1 MLASH
6 LGMTAHVTRA
16 VLSWVPSM
24 RAILSISLLG
34 FALAG
39 CDGPPA
45 SEESADSTDNMSG
58 APTYVGK
65 DACALCHSAESELWR
80 GSHHDLAMQPAD
92 ASTVLGDFRDLAFD
106 HAGVTTT
113 FFVRDGKFMVRTDG
127 PDGELEDYEIAYTF
141 GADPLQQYLVPFP
154 EGRYQ
159 ALSVA
164 WDARPSSQGG
174 ERWFHLYPDESIDH
188 EDPLH
193 WTKRFQNW
201 NFMCASC
208 HSTGLRKNYDR
219 EANRYDTTWQE
230 MDVSCEACHGRG
242 ARHVAWARDG
252 AEGDPR
258 LEVRLRTDEA
268 SWVMDIETG
277 LAERQPPRAEQYE
290 IETCAPCHSR
300 RSQLY
305 EDDPHGQPFLD
316 NFRPSLLTQPLYYA
330 DGQIR
335 DEVYVYGSFVQSKM
349 YLKGVT
355 CQDCHDPH
363 TLSVRAEGNA
373 VCASCHLPAKFD
385 ALSHH
390 FHEPG
395 TAGALCVNCH
405 MPETTYMVVDP
416 RRDHSLRVPRPDLTV
431 SLQAPNACN
440 GCHASETPV
449 WAAAKVAEWYGHA
462 PTPHYGEALRDG
474 DTASLASLVNKP
486 EIPALVQATAL
497 AGLSTM
503 PYLPQGLRSE
513 DALLRLGALEAAE
526 ALEPGALHQLVIPL
540 LEDDVRAVRI
550 EAARVLAAVPVDYF
564 TPDQRSI
571 WSGTLAEYR
580 AVQNLNADWPEARMN
595 LGLVHLQLGELADA
609 EREYR
614 SALELDSRFVQA
626 YVNLA
631 DLFRVQGRDEEA
643 EVTLRDALGVSDDDP
658 GVYHALGLT
667 LVRLGRN
674 PEAVEALGRAARL
687 APDEARFS
695 YVYGVALSS
704 TGKADEALLV
714 LMDAHERYSRD
725 AEVLFALVTMNRDRG
740 AFREASRYGR
750 RLLKL
755 RPGDPSLERLIAEL
769 DATSR

>member
-1 MLASH
+1 
-6 LGMTAHVTRA
+6 
-16 VLSWVPSM
+16 M
-24 RAILSISLLG
+24 RAILFISLLG

-45 SEESADSTDNMSG
+45 TETGTDTEDAESADS
-58 APTYVGK
+58 PTYIGK
-65 DACALCHSAESELWR
+65 DACAACHSAESELWR

-92 ASTVLGDFRDLAFD
+92 ASTVLGDFRDRAFD
-106 HAGVTTT
+106 HAGVTAT
-113 FFVRDGKFMVRTDG
+113 FFERDGQFMVRTDG
-127 PDGELEDYEIAYTF
+127 PDGELEDYEIAFTF

-154 EGRYQ
+154 DGRYQ
-159 ALSVA
+159 ALSIA
-164 WDARPSSQGG
+164 WDARPSNQGG
-174 ERWFHLYPDESIDH
+174 ERWFHLYPDEGIDH
-188 EDPLH
+188 EDSLH
-193 WTKRFQNW
+193 WTKRYQNW

-219 EANRYDTTWQE
+219 ETNRYDTTWQE
-230 MDVSCEACHGRG
+230 MNVSCEACHGRG
-242 ARHVAWARDG
+242 SRHVAWAQEG
-252 AEGDPR
+252 AEGNPR
-258 LEVRLRTDEA
+258 LEATLRTDEA
-268 SWVMDIETG
+268 SWVMNIETG
-277 LAERQPPRAEQYE
+277 LAERQPPRAEHHE

-300 RSQLY
+300 RAQLY

-316 NFRPSLLTQPLYYA
+316 SFRPSMVTEPLYYA

-335 DEVYVYGSFVQSKM
+335 DEVYVYGSFLQSKM

-395 TAGALCVNCH
+395 TEGASCVNCH

-440 GCHASETPV
+440 GCHAAETPA
-449 WAAAKVAEWYGHA
+449 WAAAKVAEWYGHP
-462 PTPHYGEALRDG
+462 PTRHYGEALHAR
-474 DTASLASLVNKP
+474 DTASLASLVNEP
-486 EIPALVQATAL
+486 EVPALVKATAL
-497 AGLSTM
+497 AGLPTM
-503 PYLPQGLRSE
+503 PYLPQGLRST

-526 ALEPGALHQLVIPL
+526 ALEPATLHQLVIPL

-564 TPDQRSI
+564 TPEQRSI
-571 WSGTLAEYR
+571 WTDALAEYR
-580 AVQNLNADWPEARMN
+580 AVQSLNADWPEARMN
-595 LGLVHLQLGELADA
+595 LGLVHIQLGELAEA
-609 EREYR
+609 EREYL
-614 SALELDSRFVQA
+614 SVLELDPRFVQA
-626 YVNLA
+626 HVNLA
-631 DLFRVQGRDEEA
+631 DLYRMQGRDEDAEA
-643 EVTLRDALGVSDDDP
+643 TLRDALGVQDDDP

-667 LVRLGRN
+667 LVRLQKN
-674 PEAVEALGRAARL
+674 TEAVEALGRAAKL
-687 APDEARFS
+687 APDQARFS

-704 TGKADEALLV
+704 TGKADEALSV
-714 LMDAHERYSRD
+714 LRKAHERHSGD
-725 AEVLFALVTMNRDRG
+725 AEILFALVTVNRDRG
-740 AFREASRYGR
+740 EYGEASRYGR

-755 RPGDPSLERLIAEL
+755 RPGDASLERLVAEL
-769 DATSR
+769 EAAIRK

>member
-1 MLASH
+1 
-6 LGMTAHVTRA
+6 
-16 VLSWVPSM
+16 M
-24 RAILSISLLG
+24 RAILSFSLLG
-34 FALAG
+34 FVLTG
-39 CDGPPA
+39 CDASPASGPA
-45 SEESADSTDNMSG
+45 SETEDAEIADS
-58 APTYVGK
+58 PTHVGK
-65 DACALCHSAESELWR
+65 DACAACHPAEFELWR
-80 GSHHDLAMQPAD
+80 GSHHDLAMQLAD
-92 ASTVLGDFRDLAFD
+92 ASTVLGDFRDRAFD

-113 FFVRDGKFMVRTDG
+113 FFERDGKFMVRTDG
-127 PDGELEDYEIAYTF
+127 PDGELEDYEIAFTF

-154 EGRYQ
+154 DGRYQ
-159 ALSVA
+159 VLSIA

-174 ERWFHLYPDESIDH
+174 ERWFHLYPDEGIDH

-193 WTKRFQNW
+193 WTKRYQNW

-230 MDVSCEACHGRG
+230 MNVSCEACHGRG
-242 ARHVAWARDG
+242 SRHVAWAQEG
-252 AEGDPR
+252 AEGDPK
-258 LEVRLRTDEA
+258 LEATLRTDEA
-268 SWVMDIETG
+268 SWVMNIETG
-277 LAERQPPRAEQYE
+277 LAERDPPRAEHYE

-316 NFRPSLLTQPLYYA
+316 DFRPSLLTEPLYYA

-385 ALSHH
+385 TQSHH

-395 TAGALCVNCH
+395 TEGASCVNCH

-431 SLQAPNACN
+431 SLRAPNACN
-440 GCHASETPV
+440 GCHEAETPV
-449 WAAAKVAEWYGHA
+449 WAAAKVAEWYGHP
-462 PTPHYGEALRDG
+462 PTRHYGEALHAG
-474 DTASLASLVNKP
+474 DTASLASLVN
-486 EIPALVQATAL
+486 EAEVPALVKATAL
-497 AGLSTM
+497 AGLSAM
-503 PYLPQGLRSE
+503 PYLPQGLRSA

-526 ALEPGALHQLVIPL
+526 ALEPTTLHQLVIPL

-564 TPDQRSI
+564 TPEQRSI
-571 WSGTLAEYR
+571 WTGALAEYR

-595 LGLVHLQLGELADA
+595 LGLVHIQLGELADA
-609 EREYR
+609 EREYL
-614 SALELDSRFVQA
+614 SVLELDPRFVQA
-626 YVNLA
+626 HVNLA
-631 DLFRVQGRDEEA
+631 DLYRMQGRDDHAEA
-643 EVTLRDALGVSDDDP
+643 TLRDALGVQDDDP

-667 LVRLGRN
+667 LVRLEKN
-674 PEAVEALGRAARL
+674 TEAVEALGRAARL
-687 APDEARFS
+687 APDQARFS

-704 TGKADEALLV
+704 TGKVDEALSV
-714 LMDAHERYSRD
+714 LQKAHERHSGD
-725 AEVLFALVTMNRDRG
+725 AEILFALVTMNRDRG
-740 AFREASRYGR
+740 EYEEASRYGR

-755 RPGDPSLERLIAEL
+755 RPGDASLARLVAEL
-769 DATSR
+769 DAAIRK